1 MLLLALALIARV
13 AAGQECGFSWTDAK
27 GDFWTVDLA
36 ALAGRVFRFTASEGH
51 WEYYAAPCGGGTP
64 PCVPAYCNA
73 TDDGTACALLPR
85 PTDSPTGV
93 AAQFSTV
100 PPQVPRDCAADP
112 TVACTSACNV
122 LAPQGAGGATW
133 ARAPAWSAMAPNAAG
148 YVAEYAQGTP
158 GWWWVP
164 PPEGGV
170 PSRRSCDGGAARTLA
185 ITHAC
190 DEALAPTEATLGL
203 DGSDIYADVGS
214 GDVPVTPG
222 DQSGDGC
229 AVHLL
234 LRSRAACFS
243 FVWNA
248 SEWSECTP
256 SAPVGPVG
264 DRDDLDSAADD
275 DDDGTDDDGGGA
287 AGGGM
292 GAAQGLAQ
300 SYVRTRSV
308 WCEEIAGRSS
318 SRDPALCTASQRL
331 VDSMPCVPVG
341 PADSG
346 GSGRL
351 AGWPMLLLVLGVGL
365 VAAAS
370 ATGAISAPSRRH
382 LVAISAPSRHD
393 LEAISARR
401 PGVIQASSR
410 RHLGAHLRRD
420 PPLLNLRR
428 MGARLS
434 APREPRP
441 HRAASTARDDTV
453 RGPLAGRNGDA
464 AAWL

>member
-1 MLLLALALIARV
+1 MMLLALLARV
-13 AAGQECGFSWTDAK
+13 VAGQECGFSWTDAR

-36 ALAGRVFRFTASEGH
+36 ALAGRVFRFTAQEGH

-64 PCVPAYCNA
+64 PCVPAYCNV
-73 TDDGTACALLPR
+73 TDDGATCALLPR
-85 PTDSPTGV
+85 PTNSPTGV

-100 PPQVPRDCAADP
+100 LPQVPRDCSADP

-122 LAPQGAGGATW
+122 LAPQGAGDAAW
-133 ARAPAWSAMAPNAAG
+133 ARSPAWSATTPNAAG

-158 GWWWVP
+158 GWWWVT

-170 PSRRSCDGGAARTLA
+170 PSRRSCDDGAARTLA

-203 DGSDIYADVGS
+203 DGSDAHTDAGS

-243 FVWNA
+243 FMWNA
-248 SEWSECTP
+248 SEWSECMP

-264 DRDDLDSAADD
+264 ADDRTDLDSAADD
-275 DDDGTDDDGGGA
+275 DDDGADGGGGA
-287 AGGGM
+287 AGGAM

-308 WCEEIAGRSS
+308 WCEEVTGRSS

-370 ATGAISAPSRRH
+370 ATGALSAPSRRHPGAISARSRRDLGAISAPSRRH
-382 LVAISAPSRHD
+382 L
-393 LEAISARR
+393 
-401 PGVIQASSR
+401 GT
-410 RHLGAHLRRD
+410 HLRRE
-420 PPLLNLRR
+420 RSSH
-428 MGARLS
+428 A
-434 APREPRP
+434 
-441 HRAASTARDDTV
+441 
-453 RGPLAGRNGDA
+453 
-464 AAWL
+464 